1 MTQAITQD
9 SECHSQ
15 SGSGTH
21 LMPKSAG
28 AATLQPMTFPLH
40 GARLIEASA
49 GTGKTF
55 TIASLYLRLLLGH
68 GSAETRHAT
77 ELTVD
82 KILVV
87 TFTEA
92 ATAELRDRIRARI
105 HDARLAFSR
114 GVSHDPVIQPLLEE
128 ISDHQTAAQILL
140 QAERQ
145 MDEAAIYTIH
155 GFCQRMLTQNAFE
168 SGSRFNNEFV
178 TDESQLKSL
187 VAADYWRR
195 NFYHLPPSLA
205 VEVRD
210 VWSSPAALLKDIGG
224 SLTGA
229 PVKLSVEA
237 MTDSL
242 AELHN
247 KNLER
252 IDGFKALW
260 REHEADLEALIASS
274 GVNKRSYT
282 KKSLPAWLE
291 QVSLWAASPTL
302 GYDLPD
308 KLDRFHQQILIEKTA
323 KGDAPEHEVFA
334 AVAELLDNPANLRDP
349 LMAHAIEECRTLLA
363 KAKERKGWLSF
374 DDLLTQLSAAID
386 NDRDDL
392 LVERIRSQYPVA
404 MIDEFQ
410 DTDPLQYSI
419 FSNIYTTENAEQAQ
433 CGLFMIGDPK
443 QAIYAFRGADIFTY
457 IQARR
462 QVSDHYTLGTNWRST
477 ADMIA
482 SVNRVFEQPDRPFIY
497 DQDIQF
503 LSVNHSPK
511 ASERSWWLDNQAQH
525 ALTFWHQESQDGKP
539 VTKGSYQ
546 QVMAEATAAQI
557 QNVLTQSQ
565 QGSAFFQDKEH
576 KKAIQASD
584 VAVLVR
590 TGNEGKLVRQAL
602 ADQGIA
608 SVYLSNRDS
617 VFSTPEAADMQRLL
631 QAVLTPED
639 DRALRAALASRLF
652 ALTAVDLDKLNS
664 DETEWE
670 TAVNAFKDYRKLWV
684 TRGVMPMLRSVM
696 AKSTI
701 AERLLAEEGGERRLT
716 DLLHIGELLQEA
728 SQSLDSDYGLLRWLA
743 EHIAEPNGNAE
754 DQVLRLESER
764 NLVQIVTIHKS
775 KGLEYD
781 LVFLPFVCSYREV
794 DKKSEVKYHDERE
807 NITVLDITKQDDSI
821 EKADKERLA
830 EDLRL
835 IYVALTRAVY
845 GCYVG
850 MAPIRNGRSTKEPTG
865 LHRSAM
871 GHLVQ
876 NGQQG
881 SIAALELAL
890 AKLAESQP
898 AITVAEPPVL
908 PDSKWQ
914 PVEQDAPTL
923 QPSEFNARIE
933 RNWWMTSYS
942 SLVKQGHQAYHD
954 SSLDLPG
961 FDIDSAAEKA
971 QEGEEANI
979 ELEPE
984 YSIYTFPRGAR
995 PGTFLHTVFEEIDFT
1010 APVDSPETITILT
1023 ELLLRENYEAA
1034 WLPVLQKLIDDVLH
1048 CPLDGND
1055 LKLVD
1060 KNATQRLTEMEFLL
1074 PIELLSSAMLNKV
1087 IARHDSVSAK
1097 AGELGFATVSG
1108 MLKGFID
1115 LVFEHHG
1122 KYYVLDWKSNHLGDE
1137 PNAYRGDQLTEA
1149 MRDHRYD
1156 LQYQIYALAL
1166 QRFLRSRIPDYDYE
1180 THFGGVYYLFLR
1192 GMEAG
1197 SDSGIFYARPSQ
1209 SLLAELDQLID
1220 GEQIDA

>member
-1 MTQAITQD
+1 MD
-9 SECHSQ
+9 HSN
-15 SGSGTH
+15 
-21 LMPKSAG
+21 
-28 AATLQPMTFPLH
+28 AATKLQPMTFPLH

-68 GSAETRHAT
+68 GSAETRHAS

-128 ISDHQTAAQILL
+128 ISDHKTAAGILL

-195 NFYHLPPSLA
+195 NFYHLPHALA
-205 VEVRD
+205 SEVRNI
-210 VWSSPAALLKDIGG
+210 WASPAALLKDIGG

-237 MTDSL
+237 MSDSL
-242 AELHN
+242 AELHQQN
-247 KNLER
+247 MQR
-252 IDGFKALW
+252 IDEIKALW
-260 REHEADLEALIASS
+260 RDSEADLEALIANS

-282 KKSLPAWLE
+282 KKSLPTWLA
-291 QVSLWAASPTL
+291 QVSQWAAMPTAS
-302 GYDLPD
+302 YDLPD
-308 KLDRFHQQILIEKTA
+308 KLDRFHQQTLIEKTA
-323 KGDAPEHEVFA
+323 KGDAPEHAVF
-334 AVAELLDNPANLRDP
+334 VAIADLLDNPANLHDP
-349 LMAHAIEECRTLLA
+349 LMAHAIEQCRDLLA
-363 KAKERKGWLSF
+363 RAKERKGWLSF

-386 NDRDDL
+386 NDQDDL
-392 LVERIRSQYPVA
+392 LAERIRSQYPVA

-419 FSNIYTTENAEQAQ
+419 FSNIYTSQSE

-462 QVSDHYTLGTNWRST
+462 QVLDHYTLDTNWRST

-482 SVNRVFEQPDRPFIY
+482 SVNRVFEQPDSPFIY
-497 DQDIQF
+497 DEDIQF

-511 ASERSWWLDNQAQH
+511 APDRSWCLDNQAQH
-525 ALTFWHQESQDGKP
+525 ALTFWHQDSVDGKP

-546 QVMAEATAAQI
+546 QIMAEATAAQI

-565 QGSAFFQDKEH
+565 QGSAFFQDKGG
-576 KKAIQASD
+576 KKPIQAGD
-584 VAVLVR
+584 IAVLVR
-590 TGNEGKLVRQAL
+590 TGNEGKLVRKAL
-602 ADQGIA
+602 SEQGIA

-617 VFSTPEAADMQRLL
+617 VFSTAEAADIQRLL

-639 DRALRAALASRLF
+639 ERALRAALASSLF
-652 ALTAVDLDKLNS
+652 ALTAIELDKLNN
-664 DETEWE
+664 DENEWE
-670 TAVNAFKDYRKLWV
+670 IAVNSFKEYRKQWL

-696 AKSTI
+696 AKCKI

-728 SQSLDSDYGLLRWLA
+728 SQTLDSDYGLLRWLA
-743 EHIAEPNGNAE
+743 EHVAEPNGNAE

-781 LVFLPFVCSYREV
+781 LVFMPFVCSYREV
-794 DKKSEVKYHDERE
+794 DSKGEVKYHDEQA
-807 NITVLDITKQDDSI
+807 NLTVLDISKQADSI

-850 MAPIRNGRSTKEPTG
+850 MAPLRNGRSTKEPTG
-865 LHRSAM
+865 LHNSAM

-876 NGQQG
+876 NGQEG
-881 SIAALELAL
+881 GIAALELAL

-898 AITVAEPPVL
+898 SITVAEPPVL
-908 PDSKWQ
+908 PETKWQ
-914 PVEQDAPTL
+914 PIEQEEL
-923 QPSEFNARIE
+923 ELVPSQFTTRIE

-942 SLVKQGHQAYHD
+942 SLVKQGHQSHHD

-961 FDIDSAAEKA
+961 FDIESAAEVV
-971 QEGEEANI
+971 QDGEEMVV

-995 PGTFLHTVFEEIDFT
+995 PGTFLHTVFEEIEFT
-1010 APVDSPETITILT
+1010 APVDSPDTVATLT
-1023 ELLLRENYEAA
+1023 ELLQKENYDLV
-1034 WLPVLQKLIDDVLH
+1034 WLPVLQQLINDVLNSS
-1048 CPLDGND
+1048 LDGQGM
-1055 LKLVD
+1055 KLVD
-1060 KNATQRLTEMEFLL
+1060 KTPSQRLTEMEFLL
-1074 PIELLSSAMLNKV
+1074 PIELLSSVMLNKV
-1087 IARHDSVSAK
+1087 IAKHDNVSAK

-1115 LVFEHHG
+1115 LVFEHDG
-1122 KYYVLDWKSNHLGDE
+1122 KYYVLDWKSNHLGDD
-1137 PNAYRGDQLTEA
+1137 PSVYRGEQLVEA

-1166 QRFLRSRIPDYDYE
+1166 QRFLRSRIPNYDYE

-1197 SDSGIFYARPSQ
+1197 SDSGIFHARPTEA
-1209 SLLAELDQLID
+1209 LLAELDQLID

>member
-1 MTQAITQD
+1 MD
-9 SECHSQ
+9 HS
-15 SGSGTH
+15 H
-21 LMPKSAG
+21 
-28 AATLQPMTFPLH
+28 AATKLQPMTFPLH

-68 GSAETRHAT
+68 GSAETRHAS

-128 ISDHQTAAQILL
+128 ISDHKTAASILL

-195 NFYHLPPSLA
+195 NFYHLPHALA
-205 VEVRD
+205 SEVRN

-237 MTDSL
+237 MSDSL
-242 AELHN
+242 AELHQQN
-247 KNLER
+247 MQR
-252 IDGFKALW
+252 IDDVKARW
-260 REHEADLEALIASS
+260 RDSEADLEALIANS

-282 KKSLPAWLE
+282 KKSLPTWLA
-291 QVSLWAASPTL
+291 QVSQWAAVPTVS
-302 GYDLPD
+302 YDLPD
-308 KLDRFHQQILIEKTA
+308 KLDRFHQQTLIEKTA
-323 KGDAPEHEVFA
+323 KGEVPEHAVF
-334 AVAELLDNPANLRDP
+334 VAIADLLDNPANLHDP
-349 LMAHAIEECRTLLA
+349 LMAHAIEQCRDLLA
-363 KAKERKGWLSF
+363 KAKDRKGWLSF

-386 NDRDDL
+386 NDQDDL
-392 LVERIRSQYPVA
+392 LAERIRSQYPVA

-419 FSNIYTTENAEQAQ
+419 FSNIYTSQPE

-462 QVSDHYTLGTNWRST
+462 QVLDHYTLDTNWRST
-477 ADMIA
+477 ADMIV
-482 SVNRVFEQPDRPFIY
+482 SVNTVFEQPDSPFIY

-511 ASERSWWLDNQAQH
+511 APDRSWWLDNQPQH
-525 ALTFWHQESQDGKP
+525 ALTFWHQDSVDGKP
-539 VTKGSYQ
+539 VTKGCYQ
-546 QVMAEATAAQI
+546 QTMAEATAAQI
-557 QNVLTQSQ
+557 QNVLTQSE
-565 QGSAFFQDKEH
+565 QGNAFFQDKDH
-576 KKAIQASD
+576 KMSIQAGD
-584 VAVLVR
+584 IAVLVR
-590 TGNEGKLVRQAL
+590 TGNEGKLVRKAL
-602 ADQGIA
+602 SEQGIA

-617 VFSTPEAADMQRLL
+617 VFSTAEAADIQRLL

-639 DRALRAALASRLF
+639 ERALRAALASSLF
-652 ALTAVDLDKLNS
+652 ALTAVELDKLNN
-664 DETEWE
+664 DENEWE
-670 TAVNAFKDYRKLWV
+670 IAVNSFKEYRRQWL

-696 AKSTI
+696 AKCKI

-728 SQSLDSDYGLLRWLA
+728 SQTLDSDYGLLRWLA
-743 EHIAEPNGNAE
+743 EHVAEPNGNAE

-781 LVFLPFVCSYREV
+781 LVFMPFVCSYREV
-794 DKKSEVKYHDERE
+794 DSKGEVKYHDELA
-807 NITVLDITKQDDSI
+807 NLTVLDISKQADSI

-865 LHRSAM
+865 LHHSAM

-876 NGQQG
+876 NGQEG
-881 SIAALELAL
+881 GIAALELAL
-890 AKLAESQP
+890 ARLAESQP
-898 AITVAEPPVL
+898 SITIAEPPVL
-908 PDSKWQ
+908 PDTKWQ
-914 PVEQDAPTL
+914 QAEQEELSLAPSQFTT
-923 QPSEFNARIE
+923 SIE

-942 SLVKQGHQAYHD
+942 SLVKQGHQSHHD

-961 FDIDSAAEKA
+961 FDIESAAETV
-971 QEGEEANI
+971 QDGEELVA

-995 PGTFLHTVFEEIDFT
+995 PGTFLHTVFEEIEFT
-1010 APVDSPETITILT
+1010 APVDSLETVATLT
-1023 ELLLRENYEAA
+1023 DLLQKENYDLV
-1034 WLPVLQKLIDDVLH
+1034 WLPVLQQLIHDVLNSS
-1048 CPLDGND
+1048 LDDKGM
-1055 LKLVD
+1055 KLVD
-1060 KNATQRLTEMEFLL
+1060 KTSSQRLTEMEFLL

-1087 IARHDSVSAK
+1087 IAKHDSVSAK

-1115 LVFEHHG
+1115 LVFEHEG
-1122 KYYVLDWKSNHLGDE
+1122 KYYVLDWKSNHLGDD
-1137 PNAYRGDQLTEA
+1137 PGVYRGDKLIEA

-1166 QRFLRSRIPDYDYE
+1166 QRFLRSRIPGYDYE

-1197 SDSGIFYARPSQ
+1197 SDSGIFHARPTEA
-1209 SLLAELDQLID
+1209 LLAELDQLID

>member
-1 MTQAITQD
+1 MNNQAN
-9 SECHSQ
+9 
-15 SGSGTH
+15 
-21 LMPKSAG
+21 
-28 AATLQPMTFPLH
+28 TLHPMTFPLH

-68 GSAETRHAT
+68 GSADSRHHT
-77 ELTVD
+77 ELNVD
-82 KILVV
+82 QILVV

-114 GVSHDPVIQPLLEE
+114 GVSDDPVIQPLLAE
-128 ISDHQTAAQILL
+128 ISDHKTAAQILL

-178 TDESQLKSL
+178 TDESQLKSM
-187 VAADYWRR
+187 VIADYWRR
-195 NFYHLPPSLA
+195 TFYHLPHALA
-205 VEVRD
+205 QEVRN
-210 VWSSPAALLKDIGG
+210 VWASPAALLADIGG

-242 AELHN
+242 AELHQT
-247 KNLER
+247 NLQR
-252 IDGFKALW
+252 IDALKAQW
-260 REHEADLEALIASS
+260 REHQADFEALIAGS

-282 KKSLPAWLE
+282 KKSLPTWLA
-291 QVSLWAASPTL
+291 QVNEWAATPTHD
-302 GYDLPD
+302 YELPD
-308 KLDRFHQQILIEKTA
+308 KLERFHQQVLIEKS
-323 KGDAPEHEVFA
+323 KDNPPQHPVFVEVGEF
-334 AVAELLDNPANLRDP
+334 LDSPANLRDP
-349 LMAHAIEECRTLLA
+349 LLAHAIQECRQLLA
-363 KAKERKGWLSF
+363 QAKSRKGWLSF

-386 NDRDDL
+386 NDSEQL
-392 LVERIRSQYPVA
+392 LVERIRGQYPVA

-419 FSNIYTTENAEQAQ
+419 FSNIYTTDDAQQAG

-462 QVSDHYTLGTNWRST
+462 QVTDHYTLGTNWRST

-482 SVNRVFEQPDRPFIY
+482 SVNQVFEFPDSPFMY

-503 LSVNHSPK
+503 LPVAHSPK
-511 ASERSWWLDNQAQH
+511 APTRSWWLNGESQH
-525 ALTFWHQESQDGKP
+525 ALTFWLHDSQDDKP
-539 VTKGSYQ
+539 VTKGEYQ
-546 QVMAEATAAQI
+546 TVMAAATAAKI
-557 QNVLTQSQ
+557 QDILTQSQ
-565 QGSAFFQDKEH
+565 QETAFFQDKDS
-576 KKAIQASD
+576 KKSIQAGD
-584 VAVLVR
+584 IAVLVR
-590 TGNEGKLVRQAL
+590 TGSEGKLIRQAL
-602 ADQGIA
+602 AEQGIA

-617 VFSTPEAADMQRLL
+617 VFGSYEAADIQRLL
-631 QAVLTPED
+631 QAVLTPEN
-639 DRALRAALASRLF
+639 DRALRAALASSLF
-652 ALTAVDLDKLNS
+652 AYTAAELDQLNN
-664 DETEWE
+664 DENRWENAVTE
-670 TAVNAFKDYRKLWV
+670 FKDYRKLWLS
-684 TRGVMPMLRSVM
+684 RGVMPMLRAVM
-696 AKSTI
+696 SRNQI

-728 SQSLDSDYGLLRWLA
+728 SQTLDSDYGLLRWLA
-743 EHIAEPNGNAE
+743 EHVAEPNGNAE
-754 DQVLRLESER
+754 DQIQRLESER

-781 LVFLPFVCSYREV
+781 LVFMPFVCSYRQA
-794 DKKSEVKYHDERE
+794 SEAKYHDEAQHTT
-807 NITVLDITKQDDSI
+807 ILDITAQPDSL

-845 GCYVG
+845 GCFVG
-850 MAPIRNGRSTKEPTG
+850 MTPIRNGRATKGPTG
-865 LHRSAM
+865 LHLSAM
-871 GHLVQ
+871 GYLVQ
-876 NGQQG
+876 NGQEG
-881 SIAALELAL
+881 EIAALELAL
-890 AKLAESQP
+890 AKLAQESS
-898 AITVAEPPVL
+898 AITVDSPPVL
-908 PDSKWQ
+908 SDEKWQ
-914 PVEQDAPTL
+914 PLTEQGPTL
-923 QPSEFNARIE
+923 AASHFQADIE

-942 SLVKQGHQAYHD
+942 SLVKQGHQHSYD
-954 SSLDLPG
+954 SSFDLPG
-961 FDIDSAAEKA
+961 FDSDSA
-971 QEGEEANI
+971 QEATTADEEHHI

-995 PGTFLHTVFEEIDFT
+995 PGTFLHTVFEEIEFT
-1010 APVDSPETITILT
+1010 APVDSPETVATLT
-1023 ELLLRENYEAA
+1023 ELLVKENYELA
-1034 WLPVLQKLIDDVLH
+1034 WLPVLQQLIRQVMG
-1048 CPLDGND
+1048 CALDGD
-1055 LKLVD
+1055 ALRLGEK
-1060 KNATQRLTEMEFLL
+1060 TPSQRLTEMEFLL
-1074 PIELLSSAMLNKV
+1074 PIELLSAPMLTKV
-1087 IARHDSVSAK
+1087 IAKHDQVSAK

-1115 LVFEHHG
+1115 LVFEHQG
-1122 KYYVLDWKSNHLGDE
+1122 KYYVLDWKSNHLGDD
-1137 PNAYRGDQLTEA
+1137 PSVYHGQQLVEA

-1166 QRFLRSRIPDYDYE
+1166 QRFLRSRIPDYDYD

-1192 GMEAG
+1192 GITAEG
-1197 SDSGIFYARPSQ
+1197 NSGIFHAKPSEQ
-1209 SLLAELDQLID
+1209 LLTELEKLID